1 MCSLPLQIKVGE
13 EDFFF
18 SPCAIMQNSTKLRN
32 TRHFLVLVIMNGPQ
46 YSLFSFKKLLWSILH
61 FLLYYYYIIILLYYY
76 IIILLYYYIIIL
88 SYYYIIILLYH
99 YTQFKKS
106 PILTQ
111 VINYS
116 CGCYFQL
123 SIRKING

>member
-1 MCSLPLQIKVGE
+1 MVHNILSFPLKN
-13 EDFFF
+13 F
-18 SPCAIMQNSTKLRN
+18 SGRFYIS
-32 TRHFLVLVIMNGPQ
+32 
-46 YSLFSFKKLLWSILH
+46 
-61 FLLYYYYIIILLYYY
+61 YYFIIIILLYYY
-76 IIILLYYYIIIL
+76 I
-88 SYYYIIILLYH
+88 
-99 YTQFKKS
+99 QFKKS